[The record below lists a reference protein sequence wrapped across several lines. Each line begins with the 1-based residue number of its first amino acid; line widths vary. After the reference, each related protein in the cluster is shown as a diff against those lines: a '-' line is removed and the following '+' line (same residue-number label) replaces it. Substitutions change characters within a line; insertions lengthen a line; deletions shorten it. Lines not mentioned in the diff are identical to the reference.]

1 MLDGWVDRLDNF
13 KNLDKGYSFKEVI
26 SAERIKMG
34 DSDSQQ
40 RSNNPC
46 ILETGF
52 SMGISPCPWGRKV
65 GGGNKGIFKEVKEVK
80 KRSKAGVWTRVLD
93 RPMSPISLNPP
104 VEACGPKRKNNVLST
119 EES

>member
-1 MLDGWVDRLDNF
+1 
-13 KNLDKGYSFKEVI
+13 
-26 SAERIKMG
+26 MG

-93 RPMSPISLNPP
+93 RVWTRVLDRPMSPISLNPP